1 VQHWAD
7 GDKAV
12 VEVKDTGVGIQPEDL
27 GHIFDGFYRGA
38 RARDLETEGL
48 GLGLT
53 LAQRFAAAQG
63 GHIEVASVV
72 GQGSTFRVVLPL
84 MAEVEEQS

>member
-1 VQHWAD
+1 
-7 GDKAV
+7 
-12 VEVKDTGVGIQPEDL
+12 VEVKDTGVGIQAEEL
-27 GHIFDGFYRGA
+27 ARIFDGFYRGEHA
-38 RARDLETEGL
+38 RHLENEGL

-63 GHIEVASVV
+63 GHIEVESVV

-84 MAEVEEQS
+84 MPKAEEHTS